1 MRAGDS
7 SLWLTFITLF
17 HPSESPPYLV
27 LVLFG
32 TAFALLQG
40 KKRRNGEGPR
50 LIPGAD
56 RSG

>member
-1 MRAGDS
+1 MRGDS

-40 KKRRNGEGPR
+40 KKRRNGEGT
-50 LIPGAD
+50 AFD
-56 RSG
+56 SWV